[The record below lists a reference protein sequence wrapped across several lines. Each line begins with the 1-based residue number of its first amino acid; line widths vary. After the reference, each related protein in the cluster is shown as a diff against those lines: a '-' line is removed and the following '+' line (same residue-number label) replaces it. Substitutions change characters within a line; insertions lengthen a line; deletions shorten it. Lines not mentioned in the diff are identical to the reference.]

1 MAALS
6 KIFRKDRPCCFE
18 VPLVVGVICGCASG
32 NFPVFCSS
40 LAAVAAAG
48 LFFGRRAS
56 FFMLAGVLLGAG
68 SLVLHG
74 HLESRARRELPE
86 RRAGLELVCRCTD
99 TRLTA
104 CPGIPAPASFT
115 ARIEQVGTKRCF
127 PRPKITVRI
136 AEKGPFPRYGD
147 VFSARG
153 AFTPVGLTGSWGKF
167 LSSRGFSG
175 TWEIEKISSLSR
187 RTTFVGTICRLRDKI
202 MTAVLRGVASDRA
215 RIIAGALFFGT
226 SGGFDKRMRDV
237 YLRAGTLHLFSIS
250 GMHIAAAACL
260 LFWFLRV
267 FPYRM
272 QYLLLA
278 PILTVY
284 AVSTG
289 ANPPVV
295 RALIVILFWCAGRIF
310 LAGKSSLE
318 LLALAAAIM
327 LIGDPGLLKDTGT
340 QYSFFITSMLIL
352 AGRRCGELRRL
363 DLACINALPLCP
375 ESLKLKK
382 AAARRWRL
390 ILAAA
395 GCCAAFVAG
404 IGISAAHRNLVLPG
418 AVFMNMI
425 LLVLM
430 PLLFLLAGARLLFA
444 SLLPGPLFEDAL
456 LVLDKLCVEGGRLM
470 TPVRLVVSSD
480 AEAVLFCVSLV
491 TAFSSAPK
499 KLRTAGA
506 AAALGLFCL
515 WSARPLFSPAE
526 AAFISGTPDTAPV
539 IVIAEP
545 AENLSFVVN
554 AGSYE
559 GAAAAA
565 DFLSSRGAG
574 EPEALLFSSGNAGNA
589 AGVPALLR
597 SAAPRRVRLPDG
609 GSRGLAEKLRSFDV
623 KNPASGD
630 REREFVKIF
639 HEKNSCR
646 LEYSDPGSK
655 LSLVIRWRDTPGGR
669 LVSFDGGPVRS
680 IPWGSTQEILLYGLA
695 R

>member
-1 MAALS
+1 MTAVFKLFGRDA
-6 KIFRKDRPCCFE
+6 PCCFE
-18 VPLVVGVICGCASG
+18 VPLVIGVVCGCASG
-32 NFPVFCSS
+32 DPLTFCASC
-40 LAAVAAAG
+40 AAVAAAG
-48 LFFGRRAS
+48 VFFSRRAS

-68 SLVLHG
+68 SLLLHG

-86 RRAGLELVCRCTD
+86 RRAGLELVCRCID

-104 CPGIPAPASFT
+104 CPDMPLPASFT
-115 ARIEQVGTKRCF
+115 ARIEQVGTKRCS
-127 PRPKITVRI
+127 PRPKITVRV
-136 AEKGPFPRYGD
+136 AEKGPLPLYGD
-147 VFSARG
+147 VFAARG
-153 AFTPVGLTGSWGKF
+153 AFTPVELTGPRGKF
-167 LSSRGFSG
+167 LSARGFAG
-175 TWEIEKISSLSR
+175 TWEIDKISSLSR
-187 RTTFVGTICRLRDKI
+187 EKTAVGLICRFRDRLL
-202 MTAVLRGVASDRA
+202 AELLRGVVSDRA
-215 RIIAGALFFGT
+215 RIIAGTLFCGV
-226 SGGFDKRMRDV
+226 SGGFDRRMRDV

-327 LIGDPGLLKDTGT
+327 LMNDPALLRDTGA
-340 QYSFFITSMLIL
+340 QYSFFITSVLIL

-382 AAARRWRL
+382 AAERRWRL

-395 GCCAAFVAG
+395 GCCAAFAAG

-430 PLLFLLAGARLLFA
+430 PLLFALAGARLLLS
-444 SLLPGPLFEDAL
+444 SLLPGALFENAL
-456 LVLDKLCVEGGRLM
+456 LALDKLCAEGGRLM
-470 TPVRLVVSSD
+470 TPARLVAAGD
-480 AEAVLFCVSLV
+480 AETVLFCVSL
-491 TAFSSAPK
+491 TAALSPAGR
-499 KLRTAGA
+499 KLRIAGA
-506 AAALGLFCL
+506 AAAVGLFGL
-515 WSARPLFSPAE
+515 WSVRPLFAPAE
-526 AAFISGTPDTAPV
+526 AAFISGTPENEPV

-545 AENLSFVVN
+545 AENLSFVIN

-559 GAAAAA
+559 AAAAAA
-565 DFLSSRGAG
+565 DFLASRGAG
-574 EPEALLFSSGNAGNA
+574 EPEALLFSSGAAGNA

-609 GSRGLAEKLRSFDV
+609 GSRALAEKLRSLDV
-623 KNPASGD
+623 KNPASGN

-639 HEKNSCR
+639 REKNSRR
-646 LEYSDPGSK
+646 LEYFDPGSK
-655 LSLVIRWRDTPGGR
+655 LSLVIRWSDRPEGR
-669 LVSFDGGPVRS
+669 LVSFDGGPVRR
-680 IPWGSTQEILLYGLA
+680 IPCT
-695 R
+695 